1 LRWTRRALRDMR
13 HLHDYIAAR
22 NPQAARRM
30 VARIREATSYLYQAP
45 RMGRLGRVAE
55 TRELSIAGTPYIVAY
70 LIEGSEIQIV
80 AVIHVRQQWPDSFD
94 DDDEPV

>member
-1 LRWTRRALRDMR
+1 MR

-22 NPQAARRM
+22 NPEAARRM
-30 VARIREATSYLYQAP
+30 VARIQEATSYLRQTP
-45 RMGRLGRVAE
+45 RIGRLGRVAE
-55 TRELSIAGTPYIVAY
+55 TRELFIAGTPYIVVY

-94 DDDEPV
+94 DND

>member
-1 LRWTRRALRDMR
+1 MLTLRWTRRALRDMR

-30 VARIREATSYLYQAP
+30 VARIREATSYLRQTP
-45 RMGRLGRVAE
+45 RMGKPGRVPE
-55 TRELSIAGTPYIVAY
+55 TRELSIVGTPYIVVY

-80 AVIHVRQQWPDSFD
+80 SVIHVRQQWPDSFD
-94 DDDEPV
+94 DG